1 MDLAKEDQEQVGIH
15 LRTIVPEGRTLVNLV
30 NSKDVMCEREFTDRS
45 MTSPDRRKV

>member
-30 NSKDVMCEREFTDRS
+30 YSKDVMWA
-45 MTSPDRRKV
+45 